1 MPSMPKTGGFAKS
14 VLSGTTAGRMAKTI
28 AFHKAPKP
36 SLTPSTGK
44 RPANYRRYNAIKTSI
59 HSRGSKKSLASGFK
73 PPKVKSPV
81 GAQAG
86 GYQNLNVQS
95 DAFGG
100 E

>member
-1 MPSMPKTGGFAKS
+1 MAKS
-14 VLSGTTAGRMAKTI
+14 I
-28 AFHKAPKP
+28 AFHKAPKA
-36 SLTPSTGK
+36 SSTPPLGK
-44 RPANYRRYNAIKTSI
+44 RPTAFRRYNAVKVSI
-59 HSRGSKKSLASGFK
+59 HSRGSKKSLAAGFK
-73 PPKVKSPV
+73 PPKVKSVP